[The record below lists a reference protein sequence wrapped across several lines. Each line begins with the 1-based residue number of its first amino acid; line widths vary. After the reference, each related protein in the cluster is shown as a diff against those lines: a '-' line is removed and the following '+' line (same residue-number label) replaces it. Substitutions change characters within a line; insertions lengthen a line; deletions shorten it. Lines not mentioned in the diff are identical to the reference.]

1 MSADQFA
8 QILWPD
14 LEARSSTAAGA
25 SSAAA
30 ARAFADWGARYQG
43 ALPLEGVALSV
54 LSVPEFPVPQAVG
67 VNLFRNDRQATLYNS
82 DVKAR
87 VVYGA
92 GRSGQ
97 MTFDCDWRGG
107 FVVHCTRLE
116 VFAVGYKLPSVGAYV
131 ASTGVILSATAGLN
145 GQRPAHPPT
154 LTVLPTTVAAAAV
167 RQIEIPELARRVALL
182 SRYGTLGT
190 AGDAP
195 LGQLFVSFADATGTA
210 LAWID
215 ASSTRGAVFGDGLTL
230 PAGARYIG
238 LSNNSAAAVD
248 LGVVFHLGL

>member
-1 MSADQFA
+1 MSDFA
-8 QILWPD
+8 QIVWPD
-14 LEARSSTAAGA
+14 PDARGSGSSGA
-25 SSAAA
+25 SSAGKSN
-30 ARAFADWGARYQG
+30 AFADWGARYQG
-43 ALPLEGVALSV
+43 RLPLESVAQQV

-67 VNLFRNDRQATLYNS
+67 VNLYRSDRQATLYNS
-82 DVKAR
+82 DVRAR

-116 VFAVGYKLPSVGAYV
+116 VYALGYKLPSAGAYV
-131 ASTGVILSATAGLN
+131 AALDVILAATAGLH
-145 GQRPAHPPT
+145 GARPAHPPT
-154 LTVLPTTVAAAAV
+154 LTVLPVTVAAAGV

-190 AGDAP
+190 SGDAP

-238 LSNNSAAAVD
+238 LSNNSAAAID
-248 LGVVFHLGL
+248 LGCVFHLGL